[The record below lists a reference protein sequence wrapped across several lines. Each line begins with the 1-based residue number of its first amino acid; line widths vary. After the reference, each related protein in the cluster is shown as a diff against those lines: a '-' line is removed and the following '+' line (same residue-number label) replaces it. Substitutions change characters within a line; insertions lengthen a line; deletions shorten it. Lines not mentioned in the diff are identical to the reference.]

1 VQNRKVAEAVK
12 LKKRAFRDER
22 RRFLVE
28 GVRGVEEALAA
39 GAAGPEAGLGSLFST
54 EDDHPLAQRAR
65 AAGVPTETVSE
76 AVMERLTS
84 TVTPQGI
91 VGIAPYRDVELSAVI
106 GASGCVAYLADVR
119 DPGNAGTILRS
130 ADAAGATATV
140 FSERSVDPY
149 NPKVVRASAGS
160 IFRLPIVRSVAAEE
174 GIDALRANGWRA
186 LATSP
191 AGTTDLYSLDL
202 SRPTAF
208 VFGNEAAGVPGGLAA
223 RCDGTVRIP
232 LPGGAE
238 SLNLAAAAT
247 LCLFEWTRARRGEQR
262 AALETVIASAAHDIR
277 SPLTAMKGFGFTL
290 ASRWDS
296 MSDEQRQTML
306 QGIIYDTERM
316 DSIVK
321 QLVDAARVT
330 GGRLELFPEIVDVG
344 EVVASL
350 AEAARMDPEHPPIE
364 WRSGVVRAFVD
375 PSRLRV
381 AIAAFV
387 ESAIWWAREGPI
399 DVSARAADGRLSVE
413 VARNGP
419 EIAPEELAA
428 LFAPRAPGAGGGSK
442 IGLFVSRGVAEAQG
456 GSASVEIAE
465 GALRFHLDL
474 PVPDVTSR

>member
-1 VQNRKVAEAVK
+1 VRNRKVAEAIK
-12 LKKRAFRDER
+12 LKKRAFRDEQ

-39 GAAGPEAGLGSLFST
+39 GLVSLFSR
-54 EDDHPLAQRAR
+54 ENDHPLAQRAR

-91 VGIAPYRDVELSAVI
+91 VGVARYRDVQLSSV
-106 GASGCVAYLADVR
+106 GSGGCLAFLADVR

-130 ADAAGATATV
+130 ADAAGTTATV

-160 IFRLPIVRSVAAEE
+160 IFRLPIVRSVRAEE
-174 GIDALRANGWRA
+174 GIDALRATGWQT

-191 AGTTDLYSLDL
+191 AGTMDLYSLNL
-202 SRPTAF
+202 SRPIAF
-208 VFGNEAAGVPGGLAA
+208 VFGNEAAGVSGALAA
-223 RCDGTVRIP
+223 RCDGTVRIS

-247 LCLFEWTRARRGEQR
+247 LCLFEWARARRGEQR

-290 ASRWDS
+290 ASRWNS

-350 AEAARMDPEHPPIE
+350 AEAAEMDPEHPPIE
-364 WRSGVVRAFVD
+364 WRSGSVKAFVD

-381 AIAAFV
+381 AISAFV

-399 DVSARAADGRLSVE
+399 EISARLADGRLSVD

-419 EIAPEELAA
+419 EITAEELDA
-428 LFAPRAPGAGGGSK
+428 LFAPRAPGSGGGSK
-442 IGLFVSRGVAEAQG
+442 IGLFVSKGVAETQG
-456 GSASVEIAE
+456 GSVGAEIND
-465 GALRFHLDL
+465 GALRFHLEL
-474 PVPDVTSR
+474 PAGEAATR

>member
-1 VQNRKVAEAVK
+1 VRNRKVAEAVK

-28 GVRGVEEALAA
+28 GVRGVEEALAVRA
-39 GAAGPEAGLGSLFST
+39 GTGPAGLESLFST
-54 EDDHPLAQRAR
+54 DDDHPLAQRAR

-76 AVMERLTS
+76 TVMERLTS

-91 VGIAPYRDVELSAVI
+91 VGIAPYRDVELSTVTAGV
-106 GASGCVAYLADVR
+106 GCVAFLADVR

-140 FSERSVDPY
+140 FSERSVDSY

-160 IFRLPIVRSVAAEE
+160 IFRLPIVRSAPAEQ

-186 LATSP
+186 IATSP
-191 AGTTDLYSLDL
+191 GGTTDLHSLDL

-247 LCLFEWTRARRGEQR
+247 LCLFEWARARRGEQR

-344 EVVASL
+344 EIVASL
-350 AEAARMDPEHPPIE
+350 AEAAQMDPEHPPIE
-364 WRSGVVRAFVD
+364 WRSTEVRAFVD

-381 AIAAFV
+381 AIAAFM

-399 DVSARAADGRLSVE
+399 EISARVRDGRLFVD
-413 VARNGP
+413 VARGGA
-419 EIAPEELAA
+419 EIAPDELAA
-428 LFAPRAPGAGGGSK
+428 LFGPRAPGSGGGSK
-442 IGLFVSRGVAEAQG
+442 IGLFVSKGVAEAQG
-456 GSASVEIAE
+456 GSASVEIDE
-465 GALRFHLDL
+465 GALRFHLEL
-474 PVPDVTSR
+474 PVADTASR

>member
-1 VQNRKVAEAVK
+1 MTSVRNGKVAEAVK

-28 GVRGVEEALAA
+28 GARGVEEALS
-39 GAAGPEAGLGSLFST
+39 AGLESLFST
-54 EDDHPLAQRAR
+54 ADVHPVVERAR
-65 AAGVPTETVSE
+65 AAGVPTELVSE

-91 VGIAPYRDVELSAVI
+91 VGVAPFRDVELSAVL
-106 GASGCVAYLADVR
+106 GAGGCVALLADVR

-160 IFRLPIVRSVAAEE
+160 IFRLPLVRSVGAEE

-191 AGTTDLYSLDL
+191 SGSTDLYSLDL

-208 VFGNEAAGVPGGLAA
+208 VFGNEAAGVPGGLVA
-223 RCDGTVRIP
+223 RCDSTVRIP

-247 LCLFEWTRARRGEQR
+247 LCLFEWARARRGEQR

-306 QGIIYDTERM
+306 RGIIYDTERM

-344 EVVASL
+344 EVVRSL
-350 AEAARMDPEHPPIE
+350 AEAASMDPEHPPIE
-364 WRSGVVRAFVD
+364 WRSGDVRAFVD

-381 AIAAFV
+381 AIAAFI

-399 DVSARAADGRLSVE
+399 GISAAVETGRLFVDVE
-413 VARNGP
+413 RSGA
-419 EIAPEELAA
+419 EISAEELNA
-428 LFAPRAPGAGGGSK
+428 LFAPRAPGSGGGSK
-442 IGLFVSRGVAEAQG
+442 IGLFVTKAVAEAQE
-456 GSASVEIAE
+456 GSVMAE
-465 GALRFHLDL
+465 VSSGALRFRLE
-474 PVPDVTSR
+474 VPAPGTGSR

>member
-22 RRFLVE
+22 RSFLVE
-28 GVRGVEEALAA
+28 GFRGVEEALAA
-39 GAAGPEAGLGSLFST
+39 APEAGLASLFST

-76 AVMERLTS
+76 TVMERLTS

-106 GASGCVAYLADVR
+106 EPGGCIAYLADVR

-140 FSERSVDPY
+140 FSQASVDPY

-160 IFRLPIVRSVAAEE
+160 IFRMPIVRSVPAEE

-191 AGTTDLYSLDL
+191 NGTSDLYSLDL

-208 VFGNEAAGVPGGLAA
+208 VFGNEASGVSGGMAA
-223 RCDGTVRIP
+223 RCDGSVRIP

-247 LCLFEWTRARRGEQR
+247 LCLFEWARARRGEQR

-316 DSIVK
+316 DAIVK

-344 EVVASL
+344 ELVASL

-364 WRSGVVRAFVD
+364 WRSGVVLAFVD

-381 AIAAFV
+381 AIA
-387 ESAIWWAREGPI
+387 WAREGPI
-399 DVSARAADGRLSVE
+399 DVSARAQDGRLSLE
-413 VARNGP
+413 VARSGP
-419 EIAPEELAA
+419 EIGHEELAA
-428 LFAPRAPGAGGGSK
+428 LFAPRAPGSGGGSK
-442 IGLFVSRGVAEAQG
+442 IGLFVSKGVAEAQG
-456 GSASVEIAE
+456 GSASLEIAD
-465 GALRFHLDL
+465 GALRFHLEL
-474 PVPDVTSR
+474 PLPDATSH

>member
-1 VQNRKVAEAVK
+1 
-12 LKKRAFRDER
+12 
-22 RRFLVE
+22 
-28 GVRGVEEALAA
+28 
-39 GAAGPEAGLGSLFST
+39 LFST
-54 EDDHPLAQRAR
+54 AEVHPVVQRAR
-65 AAGVPTETVSE
+65 AVGIPVEIVSE
-76 AVMERLTS
+76 GVMERLTS

-91 VGIAPYRDVELSAVI
+91 VGVAPFRDVELSAVT
-106 GASGCVAYLADVR
+106 STRGCVAFLADVR

-160 IFRLPIVRSVAAEE
+160 IFRLPVVRSVGAEE

-191 AGTTDLYSLDL
+191 SGASDLYSLDL

-208 VFGNEAAGVPGGLAA
+208 VFGNEAAGVPGGLAE

-247 LCLFEWTRARRGEQR
+247 LCLFEWARARHGEQR

-306 QGIIYDTERM
+306 RGIIYDTERM

-344 EVVASL
+344 EVVHSL
-350 AEAARMDPEHPPIE
+350 REAASMDPEHPPIE
-364 WRSGVVRAFVD
+364 WRSGDVRAFVD
-375 PSRLRV
+375 PSRLRI
-381 AIAAFV
+381 AIAAFI

-399 DVSARAADGRLSVE
+399 EVSAAVAHGRLFVDVE
-413 VARNGP
+413 RNGA
-419 EIAPEELAA
+419 EISAEELDA
-428 LFAPRAPGAGGGSK
+428 LFAARAPGSGGGSK
-442 IGLFVSRGVAEAQG
+442 IGLFVTKAVAESQE
-456 GSASVEIAE
+456 GSVVAGLSG
-465 GALRFHLDL
+465 GALRFRLDL
-474 PVPDVTSR
+474 PAPDAGSR